1 MADRYAFQSPFAR
14 DEGNAWFMLGNLAV
28 TTTVAITGMG
38 VLGLL
43 LVVVEGGYG
52 PLSSALL
59 LDTRAIT
66 GGQLWRLVTWPI
78 PPSSTAFWALLGLI
92 FFFMIGSQFERMVGR
107 TAFTTMMA
115 ALIVIPGLLGALVA
129 VLLDE
134 SVPSFGLSMAFLG
147 IAAGF
152 SAAVPQARSFF
163 GIPFWVL
170 VAFFFV
176 VQFLDILTARSMS
189 GLVILLTTGAIGLVL
204 TRSFG
209 FADSVDWIPS
219 VSLPPSL
226 SGSGAPQ
233 APRRKRRSR
242 SRNRNPAGLR
252 AVPSSSASEA
262 EIDALLDQVNEHG
275 IDSLTRQ
282 QKATLER
289 HAKEMRRKRDER

>member
-1 MADRYAFQSPFAR
+1 MADRYAFQSPFSR
-14 DEGNAWFMLGNLAV
+14 DEGNAWFTVGNLSV
-28 TTTVAITGMG
+28 TTTVFITGLG
-38 VLGLL
+38 VLGLF
-43 LVVVEGGYG
+43 LVVIEGGYG

-59 LDTRAIT
+59 LDTKAIT
-66 GGQLWRLVTWPI
+66 GGQVWRLLTWPI

-107 TAFTTMMA
+107 TAFTTLMG
-115 ALIVIPGLLGALVA
+115 ALVLIPGLLGSLVA
-129 VLLDE
+129 VLVDE

-163 GIPFWVL
+163 NIPFWVL

-176 VQFLDILTARSMS
+176 VQFLDILTARSMA
-189 GLVILLTTGAIGLVL
+189 GLVILLSTGAIGLIL
-204 TRSFG
+204 TRSLG
-209 FADSVDWIPS
+209 FADSVEWIPS
-219 VSLPPSL
+219 ISLPAAL
-226 SGSGAPQ
+226 TGSGPRKT
-233 APRRKRRSR
+233 PRRRKRPK
-242 SRNRNPAGLR
+242 NKAGLR
-252 AVPSSSASEA
+252 SVPTTSASEA
-262 EIDALLDQVNEHG
+262 EIDALLDQVNERG

>member
-1 MADRYAFQSPFAR
+1 MADRYSFQSPFAR
-14 DEGNAWFMLGNLAV
+14 DEGNAWFTLGNLAV
-28 TTTVAITGMG
+28 TTTVAVTGLG
-38 VLGLL
+38 VLGLF

-52 PLSSALL
+52 PLSRALL
-59 LDTRAIT
+59 LDTEAIT

-92 FFFMIGSQFERMVGR
+92 FFFMIGSQFERMIGR
-107 TAFTTMMA
+107 TAFVTLMA
-115 ALIVIPGLLGALVA
+115 ALVLIPGLLGALVA

-152 SAAVPQARSFF
+152 SAAIPQARSFF

-189 GLVILLTTGAIGLVL
+189 GLVILISTGIIGLVL

-209 FADSVDWIPS
+209 HADSIEWIPS
-219 VSLPPSL
+219 VSLPAAL
-226 SGSGAPQ
+226 TGSGTPRP
-233 APRRKRRSR
+233 PRRKRRQ
-242 SRNRNPAGLR
+242 RNAAGLR
-252 AVPSSSASEA
+252 SVPTTSASEA